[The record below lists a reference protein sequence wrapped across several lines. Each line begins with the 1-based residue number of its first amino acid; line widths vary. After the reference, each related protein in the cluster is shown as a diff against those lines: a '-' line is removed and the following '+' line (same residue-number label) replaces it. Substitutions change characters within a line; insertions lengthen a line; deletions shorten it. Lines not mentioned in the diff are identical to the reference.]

1 MTNKT
6 VSIVTGT
13 YTTPTSFR
21 EIKVYKVRENLRI
34 ETAEAL
40 LQASHYQKAVSPQ
53 LTKGTKAP
61 CCAVT

>member
-21 EIKVYKVRENLRI
+21 EIKDYKVRE
-34 ETAEAL
+34 
-40 LQASHYQKAVSPQ
+40 KPQ
-53 LTKGTKAP
+53 DRN
-61 CCAVT
+61 C

>member
-21 EIKVYKVRENLRI
+21 EIKVYKVWE
-34 ETAEAL
+34 
-40 LQASHYQKAVSPQ
+40 KPQ
-53 LTKGTKAP
+53 DRN
-61 CCAVT
+61 C

>member
-6 VSIVTGT
+6 VSIVIGT

-21 EIKVYKVRENLRI
+21 EIKVYKVGKNLRI

-53 LTKGTKAP
+53 THERHQSP
-61 CCAVT
+61 HAVR